1 MSGKHFSGQVST
13 SQNVV
18 FTQSRVGIDNLLT
31 PQQATARVGI
41 DNLLTPQQATAL
53 LGKSRCQ
60 VGGTGQGRDAP
71 QRGAGWQAVLP
82 FAGI

>member
-18 FTQSRVGIDNLLT
+18 FTQS
-31 PQQATARVGI
+31 RVGI